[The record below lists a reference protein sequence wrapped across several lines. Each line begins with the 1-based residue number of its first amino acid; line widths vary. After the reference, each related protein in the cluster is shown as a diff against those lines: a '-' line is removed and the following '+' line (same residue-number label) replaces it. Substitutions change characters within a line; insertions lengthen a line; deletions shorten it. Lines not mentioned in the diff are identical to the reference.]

1 MPRHNVDYSKT
12 LIYKLVHKDD
22 FENANIYIGSTT
34 DFRKRKNSHKIGCN
48 NPNDR
53 TYNRKVYESIRS
65 NEGWE
70 NWVMIE
76 VEKYPCMDKR
86 EADGRE
92 RYWLEYYKS
101 KLNML
106 IPGRTDKEYYKDN
119 KENILAIQKIYR
131 EKNLEKALEYIRG
144 YREKNKEKLSDNKR
158 RYYEKN
164 KEPLLKKP

>member
-1 MPRHNVDYSKT
+1 MPRKVIDYSKT

-34 DFRKRKNSHKIGCN
+34 DFRKRKWTHKTNCN
-48 NPNDR
+48 NPNNIC
-53 TYNRKVYESIRS
+53 YNLKVYQSIRS

-106 IPGRTDKEYYKDN
+106 IPGRTHKEYAYDN
-119 KENILAIQKIYR
+119 RIYLAGKTREYVENIKINGDIKQFHKEHYH
-131 EKNLEKALEYIRG
+131 KY
-144 YREKNKEKLSDNKR
+144 KEKIHHKDFFFSA
-158 RYYEKN
+158 E
-164 KEPLLKKP
+164 